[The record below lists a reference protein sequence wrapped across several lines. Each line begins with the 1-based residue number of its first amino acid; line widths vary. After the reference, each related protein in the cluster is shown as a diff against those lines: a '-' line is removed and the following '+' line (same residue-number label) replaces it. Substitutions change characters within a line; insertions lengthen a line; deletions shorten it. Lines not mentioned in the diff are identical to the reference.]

1 MEADPINKSR
11 TTKLL
16 AAAAVTVAVLTGC
29 NSSGK
34 PSAQKQQ
41 QQITEQ
47 YATKLTTAVPY
58 PLAAMNDSLERANL
72 RERLLRYNQP
82 SKISYLYILSY
93 DGKVIS
99 YYTIKGKVT
108 STQSQLTNT
117 QNVQGCPSGGS
128 NTCGV
133 VVDSMSDDGS
143 YGPNEGGPNGIFAFT
158 TDSVL
163 VETSMP
169 FVVTDAP
176 EKINTDGTLSYVDG
190 SKPSSTSK
198 G

>member
-1 MEADPINKSR
+1 MNTNRIA
-11 TTKLL
+11 KLVG
-16 AAAAVTVAVLTGC
+16 AAAGIVLLLTGC
-29 NSSGK
+29 NSSK

-47 YATKLTTAVPY
+47 YAAKLTAAVPY

-82 SKISYLYILSY
+82 SKISYVYVLSY

-128 NTCGV
+128 GTCGV
-133 VVDSMSDDGS
+133 TVDSMSDDGS
-143 YGPNEGGPNGIFAFT
+143 YGPNEGGPNGIFFFT
-158 TDSVL
+158 TDNVL
-163 VETSMP
+163 VTTSMP
-169 FVVTDAP
+169 FVETDAP
-176 EKINTDGTLSYVDG
+176 EKINPDRTLSYVDG

>member
-1 MEADPINKSR
+1 MNTNRIAK
-11 TTKLL
+11 L
-16 AAAAVTVAVLTGC
+16 AAATVAAAVMLTGC
-29 NSSGK
+29 NGSSK

-47 YATKLTTAVPY
+47 YAAKLTAAVPY

-72 RERLLRYNQP
+72 VERLLRYNQP
-82 SKISYLYILSY
+82 SKISYVYILSY
-93 DGKVIS
+93 DGKVLS

-117 QNVQGCPSGGS
+117 QSIQNCPQGGS
-128 NTCGV
+128 HTCAAV
-133 VVDSMSDDGS
+133 VETMSDDGS
-143 YGPNEGGPNGIFAFT
+143 YGPNEGGPNGVFFFT
-158 TDSVL
+158 TDGVL

-176 EKINTDGTLSYVDG
+176 EKINQDRTLSYVDG

>member
-1 MEADPINKSR
+1 MTKNR
-11 TTKLL
+11 TLKL
-16 AAAAVTVAVLTGC
+16 AAVAAVIVAVLTGC
-29 NSSGK
+29 NSSK

-41 QQITEQ
+41 QQVTEQ
-47 YATKLTTAVPY
+47 YATKLTAAVPY

-82 SKISYLYILSY
+82 SKISYVYVLSY
-93 DGKVIS
+93 DGKVLS

-117 QNVQGCPSGGS
+117 QNIQGCPSGGS
-128 NTCGV
+128 GTCGV

-143 YGPNEGGPNGIFAFT
+143 YGPNEGGPSGVFFFT
-158 TDSVL
+158 TDGVL

-176 EKINTDGTLSYVDG
+176 EKINQDRTLSYVDG